1 MKHDA
6 HKRPRGRPR
15 SVSTDT
21 APGTVQALD
30 RGLTLLRELANARSI
45 TLSDLATRTDMPPSS
60 THRILSTLQKH
71 GYVEFDETT
80 QEWMIGIEAFR
91 IGNTYLVRTNLVEAA
106 RKTLRRLMEETGET
120 ANLGIADNG
129 DVVFVDQVET
139 NNPIRAFFRPGT
151 RGHMHSSGI
160 GKALLADM
168 PRREVEKIIQS
179 KGQPEFTPKTLAS
192 SAALFDDLDATR
204 KRGWSI
210 DNEERY
216 SGMRCVASNI
226 YNTFG
231 EAIAGISVSG
241 PTVRFPNH
249 VISELGPKVRQAAD
263 EVTNAI
269 GGKIRKKSPNTL
281 QLEP

>member
-1 MKHDA
+1 MKQVS

-15 SVSTDT
+15 SVAGDR

-30 RGLTLLRELANARSI
+30 RGLTLLRELAKARNI
-45 TLSDLATRTDMPPSS
+45 ALSDLAVRTEMPVSS

-71 GYVEFDETT
+71 GFVEFDEST
-80 QEWMIGIEAFR
+80 QEWMIGIEVFR
-91 IGNTYLVRTNLVEAA
+91 IGNTYLMRTNLVEAA

-120 ANLGIADNG
+120 ANLGIADSG

-139 NNPIRAFFRPGT
+139 QNPIRAFFGPGT

-160 GKALLADM
+160 GKSLLADM
-168 PRREVEKIIQS
+168 PQREVEKIMRL
-179 KGQPEFTPKTLAS
+179 KGQPEFTQKTLTS
-192 SAALFDDLDATR
+192 LEELHNDLNQTR

-210 DNEERY
+210 DDEERY
-216 SGMRCVASNI
+216 SGMRCVASSV
-226 YNTFG
+226 YNSFG

-249 VISELGPKVRQAAD
+249 VISELGPKVKRAAD
-263 EVTNAI
+263 EVTSAI
-269 GGKIRKKSPNTL
+269 GGKPRRR
-281 QLEP
+281 

>member
-1 MKHDA
+1 MKHDS

-15 SVSTDT
+15 LVATDT
-21 APGTVQALD
+21 TPGTVQALD
-30 RGLTLLRELANARSI
+30 RGLTLLRELAGARSI
-45 TLSDLATRTDMPPSS
+45 TLSDLAIRTGMPPSS
-60 THRILSTLQKH
+60 THRFLSTLQKH
-71 GYVEFDETT
+71 GFVEFDETT

-120 ANLGIADNG
+120 ANLGIVDNG

-139 NNPIRAFFRPGT
+139 HNPIRAFFRPGT

-160 GKALLADM
+160 GKSLLADM
-168 PRREVEKIIQS
+168 PRRDVEKIIRN
-179 KGQPEFTPKTLAS
+179 KGQPEFTQKTLS
-192 SAALFDDLDATR
+192 SSIDLFKDLDATR

-216 SGMRCVASNI
+216 SGMCCVASNI
-226 YNTFG
+226 YNSFG

-241 PTVRFPNH
+241 PTVRFPKH
-249 VISELGPKVRQAAD
+249 VISELGPKVKQAAA
-263 EVTNAI
+263 EVTYVI
-269 GGKIRKKSPNTL
+269 GGKPRRS
-281 QLEP
+281 

>member
-1 MKHDA
+1 MKQVF

-15 SVSTDT
+15 SVATDT

-30 RGLTLLRELANARSI
+30 RGLTLLRELAKVRNI
-45 TLSDLATRTDMPPSS
+45 TLSDLAMRIDRPVSS
-60 THRILSTLQKH
+60 THRTLSTLQKH
-71 GYVEFDETT
+71 GFVEFDEAT
-80 QEWMIGIEAFR
+80 QEWMIGIEVFR
-91 IGNTYLVRTNLVEAA
+91 IGNTYLMRTNLVEAA

-139 NNPIRAFFRPGT
+139 QNPIRAFFSPGT
-151 RGHMHSSGI
+151 RGYMHSSGI
-160 GKALLADM
+160 GKSLLADL
-168 PRREVEKIIQS
+168 PRREVEKIIKL
-179 KGQPEFTPKTLAS
+179 KGQPEFTRKTLTS
-192 SAALFDDLDATR
+192 SEDLHNDLDQTR
-204 KRGWSI
+204 TRGWSI
-210 DNEERY
+210 DDEERY

-249 VISELGPKVRQAAD
+249 VISELGPRVKRAAD
-263 EVTNAI
+263 KVTSAI
-269 GGKIRKKSPNTL
+269 GGKPRRR
-281 QLEP
+281 

>member
-1 MKHDA
+1 MKQPT

-15 SVSTDT
+15 STATDT
-21 APGTVQALD
+21 NPGTVQALD
-30 RGLTLLRELANARSI
+30 RGLTLLRELASARNI
-45 TLSDLATRTDMPPSS
+45 TLSDLAMRTDMPPSS

-71 GYVEFDETT
+71 GFVEFDEAT

-91 IGNTYLVRTNLVEAA
+91 IGNTYLIRANLVETA

-129 DVVFVDQVET
+129 DIVFVDQVET
-139 NNPIRAFFRPGT
+139 QNPIRAFFRPGT

-160 GKALLADM
+160 GKSLLADM
-168 PRREVEKIIQS
+168 PRREVEKIIQI
-179 KGQPEFTPKTLAS
+179 KGQPEFTQRTLGS
-192 SAALFDDLDATR
+192 SDSLFDDLGATR

-216 SGMRCVASNI
+216 SGMCCVASNI
-226 YNTFG
+226 YNSFG

-241 PTVRFPNH
+241 PTVRFPKH
-249 VISELGPKVRQAAD
+249 VIYELGPKVKQAAD

-269 GGKIRKKSPNTL
+269 GGKLPRR
-281 QLEP
+281 

>member
-1 MKHDA
+1 MNPEIQ
-6 HKRPRGRPR
+6 KRPRGRPR
-15 SVSTDT
+15 SVVSDASSATIR
-21 APGTVQALD
+21 ALD
-30 RGLTLLRELANARSI
+30 RGLVLLRELARVRNI
-45 TLSDLATRTDMPPSS
+45 TLSDLATRTEMPPSS

-71 GYVEFDETT
+71 GFVDFDETT

-91 IGNTYLVRTNLVEAA
+91 IGNSYLLRTNLVEAA

-120 ANLGIADNG
+120 ANLGIADDG

-139 NNPIRAFFRPGT
+139 QNPIRAFFRPGT

-160 GKALLADM
+160 GKSLLADM
-168 PRREVEKIIQS
+168 PRREVEKIITE
-179 KGQPEFTPKTLAS
+179 KGQPGFTPRTLTS
-192 SAALFDDLDATR
+192 SEELIDDLRKTR

-210 DNEERY
+210 DDEERY

-241 PTVRFPNH
+241 PAVRFPDS
-249 VISELGPKVRQAAD
+249 VIAELGPKVKQAAD
-263 EVTNAI
+263 EVTRAI
-269 GGKIRKKSPNTL
+269 GGKLPR
-281 QLEP
+281 QGC

>member
-1 MKHDA
+1 M
-6 HKRPRGRPR
+6 
-15 SVSTDT
+15 
-21 APGTVQALD
+21 
-30 RGLTLLRELANARSI
+30 
-45 TLSDLATRTDMPPSS
+45 RTEMPASS
-60 THRILSTLQKH
+60 THRILTTLQKH
-71 GYVEFDETT
+71 GYVEFDEAT

-139 NNPIRAFFRPGT
+139 QNPIRAFFTPGT

-160 GKALLADM
+160 GKSLLADM
-168 PRREVEKIIQS
+168 LRRDVEKIIGK
-179 KGQPEFTPKTLAS
+179 KGQPEFTPKTLTS
-192 SAALFDDLDATR
+192 SEALFRDLDVTR

-210 DNEERY
+210 DDEERY
-216 SGMRCVASNI
+216 SGMCCVASNI

-249 VISELGPKVRQAAD
+249 VISELGPKVKRAAE
-263 EVTNAI
+263 EVTSAI
-269 GGKIRKKSPNTL
+269 GGKARR
-281 QLEP
+281 

>member
-1 MKHDA
+1 MKQDT

-15 SVSTDT
+15 SATTDT
-21 APGTVQALD
+21 TPGTVQALD
-30 RGLTLLRELANARSI
+30 RGLTLLRELANAHSI
-45 TLSDLATRTDMPPSS
+45 TLSDLATRAEMPPSS

-71 GYVEFDETT
+71 GYVEFDEAR

-106 RKTLRRLMEETGET
+106 RKTLRHLMEETGET

-139 NNPIRAFFRPGT
+139 HNPIRAFFRPGT
-151 RGHMHSSGI
+151 RGHMHASGI
-160 GKALLADM
+160 GKSLLANM
-168 PRREVEKIIQS
+168 PRRDVEKIIQL
-179 KGQPEFTPKTLAS
+179 KGQPEFTQKTLTTAEG
-192 SAALFDDLDATR
+192 LFSDLDTTR
-204 KRGWSI
+204 QRGWSI
-210 DNEERY
+210 DDEERY
-216 SGMRCVASNI
+216 AGMRCVASTI

-231 EAIAGISVSG
+231 EAVAGISVSG

-249 VISELGPKVRQAAD
+249 VISELGPKVKQAAA

-269 GGKIRKKSPNTL
+269 GGKLPAR
-281 QLEP
+281 

>member
-1 MKHDA
+1 MKHDSY
-6 HKRPRGRPR
+6 KRPRGRPR
-15 SVSTDT
+15 SATTDT
-21 APGTVQALD
+21 APSTVQALD
-30 RGLTLLRELANARSI
+30 RGLNLLRELAKVSSI
-45 TLSDLATRTDMPPSS
+45 TLSDLAIQTKLPPSS

-71 GYVEFDETT
+71 SFVEFDETT

-91 IGNTYLVRTNLVEAA
+91 VGNTYLVRTNLVEAA
-106 RKTLRRLMEETGET
+106 RKTLRSLMDQTGET

-129 DVVFVDQVET
+129 DIVFVDQVEAH
-139 NNPIRAFFRPGT
+139 NPIRAFFRPGT

-168 PRREVEKIIQS
+168 LRRDVDKIIRA
-179 KGQPEFTPKTLAS
+179 KGQPEFTQKTLTS
-192 SAALFDDLDATR
+192 SEDLFTDLSETR

-210 DNEERY
+210 DDEERH

-249 VISELGPKVRQAAD
+249 VISELGPKVKRAAD
-263 EVTNAI
+263 EVTHAI
-269 GGKIRKKSPNTL
+269 GGKHPRR
-281 QLEP
+281 

>member
-1 MKHDA
+1 MKHDV

-15 SVSTDT
+15 SVATDS

-30 RGLTLLRELANARSI
+30 RGLNLLRELASARSI
-45 TLSDLATRTDMPPSS
+45 TLSGLATRTDMPPSS

-106 RKTLRRLMEETGET
+106 RKTLRHLMEETGET

-139 NNPIRAFFRPGT
+139 HNPIRAFFRPGT
-151 RGHMHSSGI
+151 RGHMHASGI
-160 GKALLADM
+160 GKSLLADM
-168 PRREVEKIIQS
+168 LRRDVEKIIQK
-179 KGQPEFTPKTLAS
+179 KGQPEFTQKTLS
-192 SAALFDDLDATR
+192 NSKDLFNDLDATR

-216 SGMRCVASNI
+216 SGMCCVASNI
-226 YNTFG
+226 YNSFG

-241 PTVRFPNH
+241 PTVRFPKH
-249 VISELGPKVRQAAD
+249 VISELGPKVKRAAD
-263 EVTNAI
+263 EVTQAI
-269 GGKIRKKSPNTL
+269 GGKPPRR
-281 QLEP
+281 

>member
-1 MKHDA
+1 MKQDI

-15 SVSTDT
+15 SIATDT

-45 TLSDLATRTDMPPSS
+45 TLSDLAIRTEMPPSS
-60 THRILSTLQKH
+60 THRILATLQKH
-71 GYVEFDETT
+71 GYVEFDETR

-139 NNPIRAFFRPGT
+139 HNPIRAFFRPGT

-160 GKALLADM
+160 GKALLSDM
-168 PRREVEKIIQS
+168 PRRDVEKIFQI
-179 KGQPEFTPKTLAS
+179 KGQPEFTQKTLTS
-192 SAALFDDLDATR
+192 SENLFSDLDATR
-204 KRGWSI
+204 ERGWSI
-210 DNEERY
+210 DDEERY
-216 SGMRCVASNI
+216 SGMRCVASTI
-226 YNTFG
+226 YNSFG
-231 EAIAGISVSG
+231 EAVAGISVSG

-249 VISELGPKVRQAAD
+249 VISELGPKVKQAAD

-269 GGKIRKKSPNTL
+269 GGKPPRSKPDTI
-281 QLEP
+281 QM

>member
-1 MKHDA
+1 MKQDI

-15 SVSTDT
+15 SVATGT

-30 RGLTLLRELANARSI
+30 RGLTLLRELASARSI
-45 TLSDLATRTDMPPSS
+45 TLSDLAIRTEMPPSS
-60 THRILSTLQKH
+60 THRILTTLQKH
-71 GYVEFDETT
+71 GYVEFDETR

-120 ANLGIADNG
+120 ANLGIADSG

-139 NNPIRAFFRPGT
+139 HNPIRAFFRPGT

-160 GKALLADM
+160 GKALLSDM
-168 PRREVEKIIQS
+168 LRRDVEKIIRT
-179 KGQPEFTPKTLAS
+179 KGQPEFTPKTLTS
-192 SAALFDDLDATR
+192 TEDLFSDLDATR
-204 KRGWSI
+204 ERGWSI
-210 DNEERY
+210 DDEERY
-216 SGMRCVASNI
+216 SGMRCVASTI

-231 EAIAGISVSG
+231 EAVAGISVSG

-249 VISELGPKVRQAAD
+249 VISELGPKVKQAAD

-269 GGKIRKKSPNTL
+269 GGKLPSH
-281 QLEP
+281 

>member
-1 MKHDA
+1 MNQDI

-15 SVSTDT
+15 SVTTDAT
-21 APGTVQALD
+21 PSTVQALD

-45 TLSDLATRTDMPPSS
+45 TLSDLAVRTEMPPSS

-120 ANLGIADNG
+120 ANLGIADSG

-139 NNPIRAFFRPGT
+139 HNPIRAFFRPGT

-160 GKALLADM
+160 GKALLSDM
-168 PRREVEKIIQS
+168 PRREVEKIIHN
-179 KGQPEFTPKTLAS
+179 KGQPEFTSKTLTS
-192 SAALFDDLDATR
+192 SEQLFNDLTATR
-204 KRGWSI
+204 DRGWSI
-210 DNEERY
+210 DDEERY
-216 SGMRCVASNI
+216 SGMRCVASTI
-226 YNTFG
+226 YNSFG
-231 EAIAGISVSG
+231 EAVAGISVSG

-249 VISELGPKVRQAAD
+249 VISELGPKVKHAAD

-269 GGKIRKKSPNTL
+269 GGKPARR
-281 QLEP
+281 

>member
-1 MKHDA
+1 MQ
-6 HKRPRGRPR
+6 
-15 SVSTDT
+15 T
-21 APGTVQALD
+21 
-30 RGLTLLRELANARSI
+30 E
-45 TLSDLATRTDMPPSS
+45 MPPSS
-60 THRILSTLQKH
+60 THRILTTLQKH
-71 GYVEFDETT
+71 GYVEFDEGT

-91 IGNTYLVRTNLVEAA
+91 IGNTYLARTNLVEAA

-139 NNPIRAFFRPGT
+139 QNPIRAFFSPGT

-160 GKALLADM
+160 GKSLLADM
-168 PRREVEKIIQS
+168 PQRDVEKIIRS
-179 KGQPEFTPKTLAS
+179 KGQPEFTQKTLTS
-192 SAALFDDLDATR
+192 SEALFNDLDATR

-210 DNEERY
+210 DDEERY

-249 VISELGPKVRQAAD
+249 VISELGPKVKRAAD
-263 EVTNAI
+263 EVTSAI
-269 GGKIRKKSPNTL
+269 GGKPRRR
-281 QLEP
+281 

>member
-1 MKHDA
+1 MKQDS

-15 SVSTDT
+15 SVATVT
-21 APGTVQALD
+21 TPGTVQALD
-30 RGLTLLRELANARSI
+30 RGLTLLRELADARNI
-45 TLSDLATRTDMPPSS
+45 TLSDLAIRSKMPPSS

-71 GYVEFDETT
+71 GYVEFDETR

-120 ANLGIADNG
+120 ANLGIGDSG

-139 NNPIRAFFRPGT
+139 HNPIRAFFRPGT

-160 GKALLADM
+160 GKVLLSDM
-168 PRREVEKIIQS
+168 PRWEVEKIIRD
-179 KGQPEFTPKTLAS
+179 KGQPEFTPKTLTS
-192 SAALFDDLDATR
+192 SENLFNDLAATR
-204 KRGWSI
+204 ERGWSI
-210 DNEERY
+210 DDEERY
-216 SGMRCVASNI
+216 SGMRCVASTI
-226 YNTFG
+226 YNSFG
-231 EAIAGISVSG
+231 EAVAGISVSG

-249 VISELGPKVRQAAD
+249 VISELGPKVKQAAD

-269 GGKIRKKSPNTL
+269 GGKPPRR
-281 QLEP
+281 

>member
-1 MKHDA
+1 MKQDT

-15 SVSTDT
+15 SATTDT
-21 APGTVQALD
+21 TPGTVQALD
-30 RGLTLLRELANARSI
+30 RGLTLLRELANAHSI
-45 TLSDLATRTDMPPSS
+45 TLSDLATRAEMPPSS

-71 GYVEFDETT
+71 GYVEFDEAR

-106 RKTLRRLMEETGET
+106 RKTLRHLMEETGET

-139 NNPIRAFFRPGT
+139 HNPIRAFFRPGT
-151 RGHMHSSGI
+151 RGHMHASGI
-160 GKALLADM
+160 GKSLLSNM
-168 PRREVEKIIQS
+168 PRRDVEKIIQL
-179 KGQPEFTPKTLAS
+179 KGQPEFTQKTLTTAEG
-192 SAALFDDLDATR
+192 LFSDLDTTR
-204 KRGWSI
+204 QRGWSI
-210 DNEERY
+210 DDEERY
-216 SGMRCVASNI
+216 AGMRCVASTI

-231 EAIAGISVSG
+231 EVVAGISVSG

-249 VISELGPKVRQAAD
+249 VISELGPKVKQAAA

-269 GGKIRKKSPNTL
+269 GGKLPAR
-281 QLEP
+281 

>member
-1 MKHDA
+1 MKQDI

-15 SVSTDT
+15 SIATGT

-30 RGLTLLRELANARSI
+30 RGLTLLRELAGARSI
-45 TLSDLATRTDMPPSS
+45 TLSDLAIRSKMPPSS
-60 THRILSTLQKH
+60 THRILTTLQKH
-71 GYVEFDETT
+71 GYVEFDETR

-120 ANLGIADNG
+120 ANLGIADSG

-139 NNPIRAFFRPGT
+139 HNPIRAFFRPGT

-160 GKALLADM
+160 GKALLSDM
-168 PRREVEKIIQS
+168 PRREIEKIIHA
-179 KGQPEFTPKTLAS
+179 KGQPEFTPKTLTS
-192 SAALFDDLDATR
+192 SKDLFSDLEATR
-204 KRGWSI
+204 IRGWSI
-210 DNEERY
+210 DDEERY
-216 SGMRCVASNI
+216 SGMRCVASTI

-231 EAIAGISVSG
+231 EAVAGISVSG

-249 VISELGPKVRQAAD
+249 VISELGPKVKQAAD

-269 GGKIRKKSPNTL
+269 GGKLPRR
-281 QLEP
+281 

>member
-1 MKHDA
+1 MKQDI

-15 SVSTDT
+15 SVATDT

-30 RGLTLLRELANARSI
+30 RGLTLLRELASARSI
-45 TLSDLATRTDMPPSS
+45 TLSDLAIKTEMPPSS
-60 THRILSTLQKH
+60 THRILVTLQKH
-71 GYVEFDETT
+71 GYVEFDETR

-139 NNPIRAFFRPGT
+139 HNPIRAFFRPGT

-160 GKALLADM
+160 GKALLSDM
-168 PRREVEKIIQS
+168 PRREVEKIIRN
-179 KGQPEFTPKTLAS
+179 KGQPEFTPKTLTS
-192 SAALFDDLDATR
+192 SENLFSDLDATLE
-204 KRGWSI
+204 RGWSI
-210 DNEERY
+210 DDEERY
-216 SGMRCVASNI
+216 SGMRCVASTI
-226 YNTFG
+226 YNSFG
-231 EAIAGISVSG
+231 EAVAGISVSG

-249 VISELGPKVRQAAD
+249 VISELGPKVNQAAD

-269 GGKIRKKSPNTL
+269 GGKPPRR
-281 QLEP
+281 

>member
-1 MKHDA
+1 MNLNT

-15 SVSTDT
+15 SVSSDT
-21 APGTVQALD
+21 APSTVQALD
-30 RGLTLLRELANARSI
+30 RGLTLLRELAKARNI
-45 TLSDLATRTDMPPSS
+45 TLSDLATGIEMPVSS

-71 GYVEFDETT
+71 GFVEFDEST
-80 QEWMIGIEAFR
+80 QEWMIGIEVFR

-120 ANLGIADNG
+120 ANLGIADSG

-139 NNPIRAFFRPGT
+139 HNPIRAFFSPGT
-151 RGHMHSSGI
+151 RGYMHSSGI
-160 GKALLADM
+160 GKSLLADL
-168 PRREVEKIIQS
+168 PRREVEKIIQL
-179 KGQPEFTPKTLAS
+179 KGLPEFTPKTLTS
-192 SAALFDDLDATR
+192 SEDLHNDLGETR

-210 DNEERY
+210 DDEERY
-216 SGMRCVASNI
+216 SGMRCVASSI

-249 VISELGPKVRQAAD
+249 VISELGPKVKRAAD
-263 EVTNAI
+263 DVTNAI
-269 GGKIRKKSPNTL
+269 GGKPRRG
-281 QLEP
+281 

>member
-1 MKHDA
+1 MKQDK

-15 SVSTDT
+15 SATTDS
-21 APGTVQALD
+21 APSTVQALD
-30 RGLTLLRELANARSI
+30 RGLTLLRELARARSS
-45 TLSDLATRTDMPPSS
+45 TLSDLAIRTKMPPSS
-60 THRILSTLQKH
+60 THRILTTLQKH
-71 GYVEFDETT
+71 GYVEFDEAT

-139 NNPIRAFFRPGT
+139 QNPIRAFFSPGT

-160 GKALLADM
+160 GKSLLADM
-168 PRREVEKIIQS
+168 PQRDVEKILQE
-179 KGQPEFTPKTLAS
+179 KGQPEFTQKTLTS
-192 SAALFDDLDATR
+192 SEALFNDLDTTR

-210 DNEERY
+210 DDEERY

-249 VISELGPKVRQAAD
+249 VISELGPKVKQAAD

-269 GGKIRKKSPNTL
+269 GGKPRRR
-281 QLEP
+281 